1 MDETTLYEKLAERLD
16 RGVIVGVPKSPSG
29 IRILKELFPGKEVEI
44 ALRLPM
50 EQKTLPQLKELFPDE
65 ADSLGEIL
73 ACMAKRG
80 TVFTMVRPGKER
92 VYSLLPILIGF
103 AETPYWAGKDTATAR
118 HLAPLWL
125 KYREEALGEELARGG
140 PVVRVIPVA
149 ESLRDQSEILPF
161 DMIKSKLDEVSYL
174 AVGHCPCRQIMR
186 YNGKGCSHTLEN
198 CLHFGSMGRYIVEQ
212 GMAREITK
220 EEALTILTQA
230 DSEGL
235 VHVCDNHQGQLS
247 TICNCCGCCCIFLR
261 TKKDMGLNVISSS
274 SYVSQVD
281 ADLCAGCGTCEGRC
295 PVFAIEVSD
304 DDIAVVNKD
313 ICIGC
318 GVCTPTCPTG
328 AIALVMREDAKLPP
342 DISEFLTLRYKP

>member
-29 IRILKELFPGKEVEI
+29 IGILKELFPGKEVEI

-50 EQKTLPQLKELFPDE
+50 DQKTLPQLKELFPDE
-65 ADSLGEIL
+65 ADSLEETL
-73 ACMAKRG
+73 ARMAKRG
-80 TVFTMVRPGKER
+80 TVFTMAKPGKER
-92 VYSLLPILIGF
+92 VYSLLPILVGF

-149 ESLRDQSEILPF
+149 ESLRDESEILPF
-161 DMIKSKLDEVSYL
+161 DILKSKINEVSYL

-186 YNGKGCSHTLEN
+186 YNGKGCDHTLEN

-220 EEALTILTQA
+220 EEALTILAKA
-230 DSEGL
+230 DEEGL
-235 VHVCDNHQGQLS
+235 VHVCDNHQGQVS
-247 TICNCCGCCCIFLR
+247 TICNCCGCCCVFLR
-261 TKKDMGLNVISSS
+261 TKKDMGLNVLSSS
-274 SYVSQVD
+274 SYVSKVD
-281 ADLCAGCGTCEGRC
+281 ADLCAACGTCEDRC
-295 PVFAIEVSD
+295 PVSAVAVGD
-304 DDIAVVNKD
+304 DDVAVVNKD
-313 ICIGC
+313 VCIGC

-328 AIALVMREDAKLPP
+328 AIALVMREDVKLPP
-342 DISEFLTLRYKP
+342 DISEFLTLKYKA